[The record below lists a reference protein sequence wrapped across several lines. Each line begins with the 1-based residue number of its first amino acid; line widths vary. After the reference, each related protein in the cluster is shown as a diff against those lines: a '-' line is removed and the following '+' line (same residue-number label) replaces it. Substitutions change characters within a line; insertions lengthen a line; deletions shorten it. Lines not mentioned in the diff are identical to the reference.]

1 MKKFLSAMMA
11 CAMVA
16 SMSAT
21 AFAAQPD
28 IGLAGSSSG
37 SATPTMTSTD
47 AAFKSYS
54 DADGDDNTV
63 KVDGGKAYYPVQAM
77 VGPYGYYA
85 DDKVLFDS
93 KSKTISGNSD
103 IYYAPIE
110 YGDTAY
116 YALIQYI
123 PKANSSDSDAEA
135 SNGTIKADESKYD
148 GLKINDSTFESDGWY
163 TVVTESET
171 VSSIKIKQDWE
182 EGGSLV
188 KSVSIVKK
196 KVCNKTADADFDVS
210 FEYSGDDSDETDRPY
225 PTLESLGLKQFG
237 LEENNYAYFLA
248 IKYDDSTSVNDT
260 DVIGT
265 ITLSKSKDPSIDKLE
280 FDIEVNVD
288 WENSWRPTSANSTD
302 WEVTEDIEL
311 KADKNYA
318 LKFNCDDV
326 ITMEFDD
333 DSYFEVDVS
342 GQSKILFSYS
352 TDYISKIAAKYP
364 FAELNFWNGN
374 GAKFNRVG
382 EFFLS
387 CEDLVGTQFL
397 YQVTSDGKLAEV
409 PGAEWDDSDEGFYFN
424 TRVLGSYVVS
434 DMELDIVEETTSSS
448 SSSSSSSSESTTIV
462 TPAAPV
468 ISNPSTG
475 AIA

>member
-1 MKKFLSAMMA
+1 MKKFVSAMLA

-16 SMSAT
+16 SMSAV
-21 AFAAQPD
+21 AFAAQPTT
-28 IGLAGSSSG
+28 GLDSST
-37 SATPTMTSTD
+37 SATMTDTN
-47 AAFKSYS
+47 AAFKEYS
-54 DADGDDNTV
+54 DKDGDDNTV
-63 KVDGGKAYYPVQAM
+63 KVDSNKAYYPVMAM

-85 DDKVLFDS
+85 DDKVLFDTVGT
-93 KSKTISGNSD
+93 KEYGGLED
-103 IYYAPIE
+103 YYAPIE

-116 YALIQYI
+116 YALLQFVPGISG
-123 PKANSSDSDAEA
+123 K
-135 SNGTIKADESKYD
+135 SNVVDVDKEIKGDEKNYD
-148 GLKINDSTFESDGWY
+148 GKEVTNSAFTGGYY

-182 EGGSLV
+182 EGEDLV

-196 KVCNKTADADFDVS
+196 KVCNVDATGNVSDS
-210 FEYSGDDSDETDRPY
+210 FEYSGDDSDETKRPY
-225 PTLESLGLKQFG
+225 PSLEKLGLKQLG
-237 LEENNYAYFLA
+237 LENDMYAYFLA
-248 IKYDDSTSVNDT
+248 IKYADSTSVNDT
-260 DVIGT
+260 DVVGT

-280 FDIEVNVD
+280 FDLEVNVD
-288 WENSWRPTSANSTD
+288 WENSWRPSSNNYDD
-302 WEVTEDIEL
+302 WNVTEDIEL
-311 KADKNYA
+311 EAGKNYA

-342 GQSKILFSYS
+342 GQSKILFNYS

-382 EFFLS
+382 QMFLS
-387 CEDLVGTQFL
+387 CEDLTGTQFL

-424 TRVLGSYVVS
+424 TRVLGSYVIS
-434 DMELDIVEETTSSS
+434 DMELDVVDNSSS
-448 SSSSSSSSESTTIV
+448 SSSSSSSSDNDSSSNVVTTPI
-462 TPAAPV
+462 

-475 AIA
+475 AMA